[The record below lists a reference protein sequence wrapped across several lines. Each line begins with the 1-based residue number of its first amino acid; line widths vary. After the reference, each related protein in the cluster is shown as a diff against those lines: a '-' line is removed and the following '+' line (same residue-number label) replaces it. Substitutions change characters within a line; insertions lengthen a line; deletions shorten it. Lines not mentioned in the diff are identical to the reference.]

1 MSTNDID
8 VVRAFCAAFGRRDV
22 DELMGFFTEDA
33 VYHNIPLAPVQGTA
47 GIRGLLEMFMKPA
60 ESVDFAMLHIAA
72 GDGVVF
78 TERVD
83 TFVISGKKV
92 VLPVAGVFELRDGKI
107 SAWRDYFDM
116 ATWSKQSDVG
126 S

>member
-1 MSTNDID
+1 MGDID
-8 VVRAFCAAFGRRDV
+8 TVRAFCAAFSRRDV
-22 DELMGFFTEDA
+22 DELMGFFTADA
-33 VYHNIPLAPVQGTA
+33 VYHNMPLAPVQGTA

-60 ESVDFAMLHIAA
+60 ESVDFAMLHISE

-83 TFVISGKKV
+83 TFLIGGKKV
-92 VLPVAGVFELRDGKI
+92 VLPVAGVFEVRDGKI

-116 ATWSKQSDVG
+116 ATWTKQSDAA

>member
-1 MSTNDID
+1 MSDSDID
-8 VVRAFCAAFGRRDV
+8 VVRAFCAAFSRRDV
-22 DELMGFFTEDA
+22 DELMGYFTGDA
-33 VYHNIPLAPVQGTA
+33 VYHNMPLAPVQGSA

-60 ESVDFAMLHIAA
+60 ESADFAMLHIAA

-83 TFVISGKKV
+83 TFVIGGKKV
-92 VLPVAGVFELRDGKI
+92 VLPVAGVFEVRDGKI

-116 ATWSKQSDVG
+116 ATWSKQSDAG
-126 S
+126 G